1 MPDFL
6 RVHQYC
12 MQKIFIHM
20 GLHKT
25 GSTFLQKKF
34 FTLYANASGYI
45 QIRKDAKN
53 FLTYILHCND
63 VDFSADYAKKIFE
76 KELNT
81 EKNVQATLTISD
93 EQFCGSPWNDAKDRA
108 RYFDR
113 LNSVFPHASY
123 IVVFR
128 NQEDIVKSLYL
139 QYVKTGGSANWQQ
152 FFCYKRHP
160 LEFSRKSYLN
170 YGNYLNYILTKIDRG
185 RIKCLFYEDMLNNPK
200 KYFIDLAT
208 YIGFETDERINEII
222 SFKANK
228 SLPSYLVK
236 MIIFINKFCSS
247 MRQPFLVLPSKP
259 RAYLIRTLIRTLPQS
274 KKGIIDSSA
283 LREFCYEPKKYNRI
297 LAKHV
302 DRDLTKLGY

>member
-1 MPDFL
+1 
-6 RVHQYC
+6 V
-12 MQKIFIHM
+12 QKIFIHM

-25 GSTFLQKKF
+25 ASTFLQKKF
-34 FTLYANASGYI
+34 FISYSNKSGYI
-45 QIRKDAKN
+45 QIRKDARN
-53 FLTYILHCND
+53 FLDYTLNCND
-63 VDFSADYAKKIFE
+63 IDFSANHARKIFE
-76 KELNT
+76 KEINAET
-81 EKNVQATLTISD
+81 INQTTLTMSD

-113 LNSVFPHASY
+113 LNAVFPNAFY

-170 YGNYLNYILTKIDRG
+170 YGNYLNYIFTKIDSS
-185 RIKCLFYEDMLNNPK
+185 RIKCLLYEDMLSNPNQ
-200 KYFIDLAT
+200 FFSDLAA
-208 YIGFETDERINEII
+208 YIGFETDERLNEIL
-222 SFKANK
+222 SYKANK

-236 MIIFINKFCSS
+236 IIIFINKFCSS
-247 MRQPFLVLPSKP
+247 MRQPFLMLPSKL
-259 RAYLIRTLIRTLPQS
+259 RTYLIRILIRILPQS
-274 KKGIIDSSA
+274 KKGIIDPSELKA
-283 LREFCYEPKKYNRI
+283 FCYEPKKNNGI

-302 DRDLTKLGY
+302 DRDLTKLGYW